1 MQYKKPEYIN
11 MIENFIDDYK
21 DANGGN
27 TPSVREIAAHVGLAI
42 STVSSYLSHMRAQG
56 IISYE
61 GHRNISTR
69 RSAQGSADY
78 YRVPV
83 LGAVSCG
90 LPKYA
95 EENIEEYIRL
105 PLSLLG
111 RGDFFALRAKGDSMI
126 NAGIEDGDFVF
137 VRKQDTAEYNQI
149 VVALVDDE
157 ATLKRFRPENGIFR
171 LHAENPNYD
180 DIIVESCIIQG
191 VAVKVLKNLS

>member
-1 MQYKKPEYIN
+1 MQYKKPETID

-42 STVSSYLSHMRAQG
+42 STVSSYLSYMRAQG

-69 RSAQGSADY
+69 RSALGGADY

-83 LGAVSCG
+83 LGSVSCG

-111 RGDFFALRAKGDSMI
+111 MGDFFALRAKGDSMI

-137 VRKQDTAEYNQI
+137 VRKQETAEYNQI

-191 VAVKVLKNLS
+191 VAVKVLKNLD